1 MGDEEP
7 LVVRREGPVVRA
19 VLNRPHRRNAM
30 SGAMMAAM
38 DALLAELEAD
48 RGGARHRVLV
58 LEGAGGHFCAG
69 LDLGEV
75 AETPGGDE
83 AAKLAAQVARN
94 AAIGARFARIA
105 ALPQVVVAR
114 VQGGA
119 FAGGLGFVCAA
130 DVALCD
136 ATARF
141 SAPEVR
147 RGLVA
152 AQILPWVVRRTGRAA
167 AQRMVLQANVL
178 DAAAAARIGLV
189 HEALPDAGALDAA
202 VAALVAD
209 LLRGAPGAVAET
221 KALLAALGPVA
232 PEGYAGAGADA
243 FARCAVGEA
252 KEGIAAFKEKRP
264 PAWEVAPP

>member
-1 MGDEEP
+1 MSDEQP
-7 LVVRREGPVVRA
+7 LTVRREGPVVRA

-30 SGAMMAAM
+30 SAAMMEAM
-38 DALLAELEAD
+38 DALLGELEAD
-48 RGGARHRVLV
+48 RAARVLV

-75 AETPGGDE
+75 AQTPGDE
-83 AAKLAAQVARN
+83 AAKLSAQVARN
-94 AAIGARFARIA
+94 AATGARFARIA

-136 ATARF
+136 NTARF

-189 HEALPDAGALDAA
+189 HEALPDAAALDAA

-232 PEGYAGAGADA
+232 PEGYAAAGADA

-252 KEGIAAFKEKRP
+252 KEGIAAFQEKRP
-264 PAWEVAPP
+264 PAWEAAPP

>member
-1 MGDEEP
+1 MGEEEP

-30 SGAMMAAM
+30 SAAMMAAM
-38 DALLAELEAD
+38 DALLDELEAD
-48 RGGARHRVLV
+48 RSPARVLV

-75 AETPGGDE
+75 AETAGDE
-83 AAKLAAQVARN
+83 AAELAAQVARN
-94 AAIGARFARIA
+94 AATGARFARIA
-105 ALPQVVVAR
+105 ALPQAVVAR

-189 HEALPDAGALDAA
+189 HEALPDAAALDAA

-209 LLRGAPGAVAET
+209 LLRGAPGAMAET

-232 PEGYAGAGADA
+232 PEGYAAAGADA

-264 PAWEVAPP
+264 PTWETAPPR

>member
-1 MGDEEP
+1 MGDDAP
-7 LVVRREGPVVRA
+7 LIVAREGAVVRA

-30 SGAMMAAM
+30 SAAMMDAL

-48 RGGARHRVLV
+48 RAARVLV

-75 AETPGGDE
+75 AQTPGGE

-94 AAIGARFARIA
+94 AATGARFARIA
-105 ALPQVVVAR
+105 VLPQVVVAR

-130 DVALCD
+130 DIALCD

-189 HEALPDAGALDAA
+189 HEALPDAAALDAA
-202 VAALVAD
+202 VSALVAD

-232 PEGYAGAGADA
+232 PEDYAAAGADA

-252 KEGIAAFKEKRP
+252 KEGIAAFQEKRP
-264 PAWEVAPP
+264 PAWEASGP

>member
-1 MGDEEP
+1 MRDEQP
-7 LVVRREGPVVRA
+7 LIVRREGPVVRA

-30 SGAMMAAM
+30 SAAMMAAM
-38 DALLAELEAD
+38 DALLDELEAD
-48 RGGARHRVLV
+48 RGAARVLV

-75 AETPGGDE
+75 AADAPGEDG
-83 AAKLAAQVARN
+83 AAKLAAQAARN
-94 AAIGARFARIA
+94 AATGARFARIA
-105 ALPQVVVAR
+105 ALPQAVVAR

-136 ATARF
+136 DTARF

-178 DAAAAARIGLV
+178 DAAAAARAGLV
-189 HEALPDAGALDAA
+189 HEALPDAAALDAA
-202 VAALVAD
+202 VAAAVAD

-221 KALLAALGPVA
+221 KGLLAALGPAA
-232 PEGYAGAGADA
+232 PEGYAAAGAAA
-243 FARCAVGEA
+243 FARCAAGEA
-252 KEGIAAFKEKRP
+252 KEGIAAFREKRP
-264 PAWEVAPP
+264 PAWETARP

>member
-1 MGDEEP
+1 MSEEQP
-7 LVVRREGPVVRA
+7 LLVRREGPVVRA
-19 VLNRPHRRNAM
+19 VMSRPHRRNAM
-30 SGAMMAAM
+30 SAAMMAAM
-38 DALLAELEAD
+38 DKLLDELEAD
-48 RGGARHRVLV
+48 RAAARVLV

-75 AETPGGDE
+75 AGTPGGE
-83 AAKLAAQVARN
+83 EAKLAAQVARN
-94 AAIGARFARIA
+94 AATGARFARIA

-119 FAGGLGFVCAA
+119 FAGGLGFVCSA
-130 DVALCD
+130 DIALCD

-189 HEALPDAGALDAA
+189 HEALPDAAALDAA
-202 VAALVAD
+202 VSALVVD

-232 PEGYAGAGADA
+232 PEGYAAAGAAA
-243 FARCAVGEA
+243 FARCAAGEA
-252 KEGIAAFKEKRP
+252 KEGIAAFQEKRRP
-264 PAWEVAPP
+264 GWEVAPS

>member
-1 MGDEEP
+1 MNDETP
-7 LVVRREGPVVRA
+7 LLVRREGPVVRA

-38 DALLAELEAD
+38 DGLLDELEAD
-48 RGGARHRVLV
+48 RAAAASRVLV

-75 AETPGGDE
+75 AGTPGDE
-83 AAKLAAQVARN
+83 AARLQAQVARN
-94 AAIGARFARIA
+94 AATGARFARIA

-114 VQGGA
+114 VQGSA

-136 ATARF
+136 STARF

-189 HEALPDAGALDAA
+189 HQALPDGAALDAA
-202 VAALVAD
+202 VASVVAD
-209 LLRGAPGAVAET
+209 LLRGAPGAMAET

-232 PEGYAGAGADA
+232 PEGYAAAGADA
-243 FARCAVGEA
+243 FARCSVGEA
-252 KEGIAAFKEKRP
+252 KEGIAAFQEKRP
-264 PAWEVAPP
+264 PAWETAPG

>member
-1 MGDEEP
+1 MSDAEP

-30 SGAMMAAM
+30 SAAMMAAM
-38 DALLAELEAD
+38 DALLDELEAD
-48 RGGARHRVLV
+48 RAATRRVLV

-75 AETPGGDE
+75 PETPGDE

-94 AAIGARFARIA
+94 AATGARFARIA
-105 ALPQVVVAR
+105 ALPQAVVAR

-136 ATARF
+136 NTARF

-189 HEALPDAGALDAA
+189 HEALPDDAALDAA
-202 VAALVAD
+202 VSALVAD

-221 KALLAALGPVA
+221 KALLAAFGPVA
-232 PEGYAGAGADA
+232 PEGYAAAGA
-243 FARCAVGEA
+243 GEA

-264 PAWEVAPP
+264 PAWEADPP

>member
-1 MGDEEP
+1 MSEEQP
-7 LVVRREGPVVRA
+7 LLVRREGPVVRA
-19 VLNRPHRRNAM
+19 VMNRPHRRNAM
-30 SGAMMAAM
+30 SAAMMAAM
-38 DALLAELEAD
+38 DGLLDELEAD
-48 RGGARHRVLV
+48 RAGKARVLV

-75 AETPGGDE
+75 ADTPGDE
-83 AAKLAAQVARN
+83 RAKLAAQVARN
-94 AAIGARFARIA
+94 AATGARFARIA

-136 ATARF
+136 ASARF

-167 AQRMVLQANVL
+167 ARRMVLQANVL
-178 DAAAAARIGLV
+178 DAAAAAGIGLV
-189 HEALPDAGALDAA
+189 HEALPDAAALDAA

-232 PEGYAGAGADA
+232 PEGYAAAGADA

-252 KEGIAAFKEKRP
+252 KEGIAAFQEKRP
-264 PAWEVAPP
+264 PAWEVGGA

>member
-1 MGDEEP
+1 MSDEEP
-7 LVVRREGPVVRA
+7 LVVRREGPVARA

-30 SGAMMAAM
+30 SGAMMAAL
-38 DALLAELEAD
+38 DTLLDELEAD
-48 RGGARHRVLV
+48 RAGTRVLV

-75 AETPGGDE
+75 AATPGDE
-83 AAKLAAQVARN
+83 AARLSAQVARN
-94 AAIGARFARIA
+94 AATGARFARIA

-136 ATARF
+136 NTARF

-147 RGLVA
+147 RGLLA

-189 HEALPDAGALDAA
+189 HEALPDEAALNAA
-202 VAALVAD
+202 VASLVAD
-209 LLRGAPGAVAET
+209 LLRGAPGAMAET

-232 PEGYAGAGADA
+232 PEGYAEAGADA
-243 FARCAVGEA
+243 FARCSVGEA
-252 KEGIAAFKEKRP
+252 KEGIAAFQEKRP
-264 PAWEVAPP
+264 PAWEAAPR

>member
-1 MGDEEP
+1 MSDDEP

-30 SGAMMAAM
+30 SAAMMAAM
-38 DALLAELEAD
+38 DALLDELEAD
-48 RGGARHRVLV
+48 RAATRRVLV

-75 AETPGGDE
+75 AETPGGE

-94 AAIGARFARIA
+94 AATGARFARIA
-105 ALPQVVVAR
+105 ALPQAVVVR

-136 ATARF
+136 NTARF

-152 AQILPWVVRRTGRAA
+152 AQILP
-167 AQRMVLQANVL
+167 
-178 DAAAAARIGLV
+178 
-189 HEALPDAGALDAA
+189 
-202 VAALVAD
+202 
-209 LLRGAPGAVAET
+209 
-221 KALLAALGPVA
+221 
-232 PEGYAGAGADA
+232 
-243 FARCAVGEA
+243 
-252 KEGIAAFKEKRP
+252 
-264 PAWEVAPP
+264 